1 MMSSIAQ
8 RSHESLQDF
17 KVKAQKHVMNHAG
30 GPAFGTIKPKT
41 KTWTLFKFQSKPM
54 ALNFKQTESSKNI
67 AA

>member
-8 RSHESLQDF
+8 QSHESLQDL

-41 KTWTLFKFQSKPM
+41 KT
-54 ALNFKQTESSKNI
+54 
-67 AA
+67 